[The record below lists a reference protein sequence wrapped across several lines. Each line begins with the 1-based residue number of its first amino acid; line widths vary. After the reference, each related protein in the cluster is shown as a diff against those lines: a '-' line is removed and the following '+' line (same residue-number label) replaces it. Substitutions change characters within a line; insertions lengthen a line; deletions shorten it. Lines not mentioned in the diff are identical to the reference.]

1 MKTEAL
7 KELVELCHTGDCTV
21 QLEASKSGIV
31 AIVRAHR
38 NGVSLQTSVYLDRND
53 TKMGEGL
60 QETIDRVK

>member
-7 KELVELCHTGDCTV
+7 KELVELCNTGDCTV

-31 AIVRAHR
+31 TIVQAHR

-53 TKMGEGL
+53 AKMGEVL
-60 QETIDRVK
+60 QATVDRVK